1 MPYQIIKENLQNPS
15 QKTLLMDGHDAIL
28 EIELLEEVAHLCEI
42 LNANATDSKYYIRQL
57 N

>member
-1 MPYQIIKENLQNPS
+1 MSYQIIKENLQNPS

-28 EIELLEEVAHLCEI
+28 DIESLEEVAHLCEI
-42 LNANATDSKYYIRQL
+42 LNANATDSKYYIRQI